1 MATLEQATEFINKIA
16 PLVQK
21 YAKEYGYKVASPII
35 AQACNESAFGL
46 SSLSSKYNNH
56 FGMKCGG
63 SWTGKSVNMA
73 TQEEY
78 EVGTLTNIRDNF
90 RAYDTFEEGV
100 KGYFEFIGYSRYD
113 NLHEANSAEEYLTM
127 IKNDG
132 YATSS
137 TYVENNMTIVNQY
150 NLTQYDSLEESAP
163 TPEPTPAPTEN
174 NYYTVQSGDTLSG
187 IARDVLGDA
196 NRYMEI
202 ANLNGI
208 SNPNM
213 IYAGQSLKLPNGANN
228 ATTERVYTVQSG
240 DTLSGI
246 AQREL
251 GDSSRYMEIANMNG
265 ISNPDLIY
273 AGQELRLPN

>member
-1 MATLEQATEFINKIA
+1 MGTLEQATEFINKIA

-78 EVGTLTNIRDNF
+78 EVGTMTNINANF
-90 RAYDTFEEGV
+90 RVYDTFEEGV
-100 KGYFEFIGYSRYD
+100 KGYFEFIGYSRYA
-113 NLHEANSAEEYLTM
+113 NLKEATNAEEYLTM

-137 TYVENNMTIVNQY
+137 TYVENNMAIVNQY
-150 NLTQYDSLEESAP
+150 NLTQYDSLEESVAKP
-163 TPEPTPAPTEN
+163 TPAPAPTEN

-187 IARDVLGDA
+187 IAQKKLGNA

-208 SNPNM
+208 PDPNL
-213 IYAGQSLKLPNGANN
+213 IYAGQVLKLPNEANN

-246 AQREL
+246 AQKKL
-251 GDSSRYMEIANMNG
+251 GNANRYMEIANLNG
-265 ISNPDLIY
+265 IDNPNLIY

>member
-78 EVGTLTNIRDNF
+78 EVGTMTNINANF
-90 RAYDTFEEGV
+90 RVYDTFEEGV
-100 KGYFEFIGYSRYD
+100 KGYFEFIGYSRYA
-113 NLHEANSAEEYLTM
+113 NLKEATNAEEYLTM

-137 TYVENNMTIVNQY
+137 TYVENNMAIVNQY
-150 NLTQYDSLEESAP
+150 NLTQYDSLEESVAEP
-163 TPEPTPAPTEN
+163 TPAPAPTEN

-187 IARDVLGDA
+187 IAQKELGDA
-196 NRYMEI
+196 NRYMEL

-208 SNPNM
+208 SNPN
-213 IYAGQSLKLPNGANN
+213 
-228 ATTERVYTVQSG
+228 
-240 DTLSGI
+240 
-246 AQREL
+246 
-251 GDSSRYMEIANMNG
+251 
-265 ISNPDLIY
+265 LIY